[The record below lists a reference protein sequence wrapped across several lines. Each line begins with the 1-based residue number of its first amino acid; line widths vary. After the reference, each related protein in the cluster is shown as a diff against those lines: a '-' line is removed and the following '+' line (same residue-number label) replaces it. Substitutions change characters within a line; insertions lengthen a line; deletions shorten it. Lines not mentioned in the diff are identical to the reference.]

1 MRVEIVYIGG
11 RIKFNVMKKIIVAID
26 FSSCSVHALDY
37 AISIAKLVDA
47 NIQLVWVDSEVNHDT
62 DLIVTE
68 IEAETRKDK
77 SKILDE
83 LIDKYSDKLNGKLS
97 YKFRTGRVYQEISLL
112 AKSEKADLIIVGT
125 HGASGYEE
133 YWIGSNAYRIVTHA
147 PCPVITMRQ
156 QFKIRDRID
165 KIVIP
170 IDASPET
177 LHKLEFIKNL
187 ALIFNAEV
195 HVVSIFPTMIE
206 ALKRKV
212 EINEKKAIQFLN
224 ENKINFVDQ
233 MVKSDK
239 LTKTIVEYAIKID
252 ADLIGIMTEQ
262 GSTKTSVFLG
272 PNAQQLISNS
282 TIPVL
287 NVRPQN

>member
-1 MRVEIVYIGG
+1 
-11 RIKFNVMKKIIVAID
+11 MKKIIVAID
-26 FSSCSVHALDY
+26 FSSCSVHALEY
-37 AISIAKLVDA
+37 AISIANLIDA
-47 NIQLVWVDSEVNHDT
+47 NIQLVWVDSEIEHDA
-62 DLIVTE
+62 DLILKEVETE
-68 IEAETRKDK
+68 SRKDK

-83 LIDKYSDKLNGKLS
+83 MIDKYKNQLKGTLK
-97 YKFRTGRVYQEISLL
+97 YKFRKGRVYQEISLL
-112 AKSEKADLIIVGT
+112 AKTEKADFIVVGT
-125 HGASGYEE
+125 HGVSGYEE

-156 QFKIRDRID
+156 QFPIKGRID

-170 IDASPET
+170 IDSTLET
-177 LHKLEFIKNL
+177 LYKLDLIKSMAQN
-187 ALIFNAEV
+187 FNAEV
-195 HVVSIFPTMIE
+195 HVVSIFPTVIE

-212 EINEKKAIQFLN
+212 ELNEKKAIAFLK

-233 MVKSDK
+233 MVKSDHP
-239 LTKTIVEYAIKID
+239 TKTIVEYALKID

-282 TIPVL
+282 AIPVL
-287 NVRPQN
+287 NVRSQN